1 MNTDNTERSG
11 VGRVRL
17 GVHSYLFTEFW
28 SDAALD
34 IPDTERGLGA
44 QFVEV
49 GAGDDVQF
57 KLAGESARG

>member
-1 MNTDNTERSG
+1 M
-11 VGRVRL
+11 GRVRL

-34 IPDTERGLGA
+34 IPDTARGLGA